1 MSVKYRLV
9 LRKDMTKGAAAD
21 AKLFYAASS
30 SNGMCDLASLCEII
44 ADRSAATAGDVK
56 LVLDGLLFVVKQKLQ
71 DGQTIQ
77 LGDLGYFQA
86 VLGSKGSP
94 TKKEFTIDLVRRP
107 RVVFRPGKTLLEL
120 AKKLKVERMVLDK
133 NEPDSGSGSD
143 GGDRPEIE

>member
-94 TKKEFTIDLVRRP
+94 TKKELVRRP

-133 NEPDSGSGSD
+133 NEPDSGSGSG

>member
-1 MSVKYRLV
+1 
-9 LRKDMTKGAAAD
+9 MTKGAAAD

-77 LGDLGYFQA
+77 LGFGEAAACRLPSGQDPVGAGQ
-86 VLGSKGSP
+86 
-94 TKKEFTIDLVRRP
+94 E
-107 RVVFRPGKTLLEL
+107 
-120 AKKLKVERMVLDK
+120 VE
-133 NEPDSGSGSD
+133 
-143 GGDRPEIE
+143 GGAYGAR

>member
-1 MSVKYRLV
+1 
-9 LRKDMTKGAAAD
+9 MTKGAAAD

-30 SNGMCDLASLCEII
+30 SNGLCEII

-94 TKKEFTIDLVRRP
+94 TKKEFTTDLVRRP

-133 NEPDSGSGSD
+133 NEPDSGSGSG

>member
-56 LVLDGLLFVVKQKLQ
+56 LVLDGILYVLKQKLP
-71 DGQTIQ
+71 DGQTVQ
-77 LGDLGYFQA
+77 VGDLGYFQA
-86 VLGSKGSP
+86 ILGSKGADTEKDFSA
-94 TKKEFTIDLVRRP
+94 TLIKRRHIL
-107 RVVFRPGKTLLEL
+107 FRPGKLLVQL
-120 AKKLKVERMVLDK
+120 AQNLKTERYSAGT
-133 NEPDSGSGSD
+133 PATPPT
-143 GGDRPEIE
+143 GGGGEDDRPVIE

>member
-86 VLGSKGSP
+86 VLGSKVAYEKGVYHRFGEAAACRLPSGQDP
-94 TKKEFTIDLVRRP
+94 VGAGQE
-107 RVVFRPGKTLLEL
+107 
-120 AKKLKVERMVLDK
+120 VE
-133 NEPDSGSGSD
+133 
-143 GGDRPEIE
+143 GGAYGAR

>member
-30 SNGMCDLASLCEII
+30 SNGMCDTATLCDII
-44 ADRSAATAGDVK
+44 ADRSAATPGDVK
-56 LVLDGLLFVVKQKLQ
+56 LVLDGVLFVVKQKQL

-77 LGDLGYFQA
+77 LGELGYFMA
-86 VLGSKGSP
+86 VLGSKGSSM
-94 TKKEFTIDLVRRP
+94 KKDFKPEMVRRP
-107 RVVFRPGKTLLEL
+107 RVVFRPGKALLEL
-120 AKKLKVERMVLDK
+120 AKTKLKVERMMLDK
-133 NEPDSGSGSD
+133 NEDEKEEG

>member
-1 MSVKYRLV
+1 
-9 LRKDMTKGAAAD
+9 MTKGAAAD

-71 DGQTIQ
+71 DGQTI
-77 LGDLGYFQA
+77 DLGYFQA

-94 TKKEFTIDLVRRP
+94 TKKEFTTDLVRRP

-133 NEPDSGSGSD
+133 NEPDSGSGSG

>member
-1 MSVKYRLV
+1 
-9 LRKDMTKGAAAD
+9 MTKGAAAD

-94 TKKEFTIDLVRRP
+94 TKKEFTTDLVRRP
-107 RVVFRPGKTLLEL
+107 RVVFRPGKTLLE

-133 NEPDSGSGSD
+133 NEPDSGSGSG

>member
-30 SNGMCDLASLCEII
+30 SSGMCDLAGLCEII

-77 LGDLGYFQA
+77 LGDLVISRQCW
-86 VLGSKGSP
+86 
-94 TKKEFTIDLVRRP
+94 EVRGRLRKRSLP
-107 RVVFRPGKTLLEL
+107 Q
-120 AKKLKVERMVLDK
+120 
-133 NEPDSGSGSD
+133 
-143 GGDRPEIE
+143 IW

>member
-1 MSVKYRLV
+1 
-9 LRKDMTKGAAAD
+9 MTKGAAAD

-94 TKKEFTIDLVRRP
+94 TKKEFTTDLVRRP

-120 AKKLKVERMVLDK
+120 AKKLKVERMVL
-133 NEPDSGSGSD
+133 NPAPTPVE
-143 GGDRPEIE
+143 EIEW